1 MLNLGFF
8 VRKDKVFVEFEGGAL
23 NDKYKFPSILLNF
36 LYNFKLLISHL
47 YRSNFKAKIP
57 IKQYKWL
64 IICSIYTF
72 LQA

>member
-1 MLNLGFF
+1 MLNLGFS
-8 VRKDKVFVEFEGGAL
+8 VRKAKILWNSRGGAL

-36 LYNFKLLISHL
+36 LYNFKLLIYHP

-72 LQA
+72 SQA